1 MVINFIKLNITELD
15 SLVCDVS
22 LAIKDTFVLVGII
35 FDWSICRYSTNVQK
49 GKLSSMMWKIWPC
62 LPDYGRRAAQFVDLL
77 GYFTM
82 KSESSTDEVRV
93 GISVVSLANIS
104 LCYCKLVSRRRGK
117 KKW

>member
-1 MVINFIKLNITELD
+1 MVINFVQLNITELD

-22 LAIKDTFVLVGII
+22 LHIKDTFLLVGII

-82 KSESSTDEVRV
+82 KSESSTDEVPEE
-93 GISVVSLANIS
+93 ISFVSLVNMSA
-104 LCYCKLVSRRRGK
+104 CYCKLVPRRRGK